1 MEKLKI
7 TEIKESYPVKSRI
20 KGGGTGPDGSQ
31 FEYKTLTRYKEVITV
46 EGGARFGHYLLD
58 VVFYYVFALIL
69 AIPIVFILMALGM
82 DVENIAEGSGLYNL
96 ADRLISWLILYPGY
110 YILFESTMQS
120 TPGKLILGRV
130 VVNEYGEKPDF
141 FTIVKRSYSR
151 VVPFESFSCFSGL
164 GWHDS
169 WTDTMVI
176 RKKDLEELKM
186 ALKVQDF
193 DAEIPV

>member
-7 TEIKESYPVKSRI
+7 TEIKESYTVKSRI
-20 KGGGTGPDGSQ
+20 KGGGAGPDGSQ

-46 EGGARFGHYLLD
+46 EGWARFGHYLLD
-58 VVFYYVFALIL
+58 VVFYYIFALIL
-69 AIPIVFILMALGM
+69 AIPIVVVCMALGM
-82 DVENIAEGSGLYNL
+82 DVGNIGEGSGLYNL
-96 ADRLISWLILYPGY
+96 VDRLISWLILYPGY
-110 YILFESTMQS
+110 YILFESSMQS

-130 VVNEYGEKPDF
+130 VVNEYGEKPGF

-151 VVPFESFSCFSGL
+151 IVPFESFSCFSAL